1 MGALQEWTGQLV
13 RQAREERGYSQQ
25 YVADEIAIDVRT
37 LKKIEEGKTDPD
49 YRTIYKLIR
58 LLYISPKIMF
68 YAEQSS
74 TGVAMDRE
82 YRRLIRFTPDQIAMI
97 TESALHARTWCFRR
111 ASLSENRRRCV
122 SEAAEVIWRKQ
133 NRVKEWP

>member
-13 RQAREERGYSQQ
+13 HQAREERGYSQQ

-74 TGVAMDRE
+74 TGVAMDSE
-82 YRRLIRFTPDQIAMI
+82 YRRLMRFTPDQIAMI
-97 TESALHARTWCFRR
+97 TESALHERTWY
-111 ASLSENRRRCV
+111 ENHPD
-122 SEAAEVIWRKQ
+122 EYQEFM
-133 NRVKEWP
+133 KENGPC

>member
-1 MGALQEWTGQLV
+1 MGALQVWTGQLV

-25 YVADEIAIDVRT
+25 YVADEIEIDVRT

-74 TGVAMDRE
+74 TGVAMDSE
-82 YRRLIRFTPDQIAMI
+82 YRRLMRFTTDQIAMI
-97 TESALHARTWCFRR
+97 TESALHARTWY
-111 ASLSENRRRCV
+111 ENHPD
-122 SEAAEVIWRKQ
+122 EYQEFM
-133 NRVKEWP
+133 KENGPC

>member
-13 RQAREERGYSQQ
+13 LQAREERGYSQQ
-25 YVADEIAIDVRT
+25 YVADEIEIDVRT

-74 TGVAMDRE
+74 TGVAMDSE
-82 YRRLIRFTPDQIAMI
+82 YRRLMRFTPDQIAMI
-97 TESALHARTWCFRR
+97 TESALHARTWY
-111 ASLSENRRRCV
+111 ENHPD
-122 SEAAEVIWRKQ
+122 EYQEFM
-133 NRVKEWP
+133 KENGPC

>member
-1 MGALQEWTGQLV
+1 MGALQVWTGQLV

-25 YVADEIAIDVRT
+25 YVADEIEIDVRT

-74 TGVAMDRE
+74 RGVAMDSE
-82 YRRLIRFTPDQIAMI
+82 YRRLMRFTTDQIAMI
-97 TESALHARTWCFRR
+97 TESALHARTWY
-111 ASLSENRRRCV
+111 ENHPD
-122 SEAAEVIWRKQ
+122 EYQEFM
-133 NRVKEWP
+133 KENGPC

>member
-13 RQAREERGYSQQ
+13 HQAREERGYSQQ

-49 YRTIYKLIR
+49 YRAIYKLIR

-74 TGVAMDRE
+74 TGVAMDSE
-82 YRRLIRFTPDQIAMI
+82 YRRLMRCTPDQIAMI
-97 TESALHARTWCFRR
+97 TESALHARTWY
-111 ASLSENRRRCV
+111 ENHPD
-122 SEAAEVIWRKQ
+122 EYQEFM
-133 NRVKEWP
+133 KENGPC

>member
-13 RQAREERGYSQQ
+13 HQAREERGYSQQ

-74 TGVAMDRE
+74 TGVAMDSE
-82 YRRLIRFTPDQIAMI
+82 YRRLMRFTPDQIAMI
-97 TESALHARTWCFRR
+97 TESALHARTWY
-111 ASLSENRRRCV
+111 ENHPD
-122 SEAAEVIWRKQ
+122 EYQEFM
-133 NRVKEWP
+133 KENGPC

>member
-25 YVADEIAIDVRT
+25 YVADEIEIDVRT

-74 TGVAMDRE
+74 TGLEMDSE
-82 YRRLIRFTPDQIAMI
+82 YRRLMRFTPDQIAMI
-97 TESALHARTWCFRR
+97 TESALHARTWY
-111 ASLSENRRRCV
+111 ENHPD
-122 SEAAEVIWRKQ
+122 EYQEFM
-133 NRVKEWP
+133 KENGPC

>member
-25 YVADEIAIDVRT
+25 YVADEIEIDVRT

-74 TGVAMDRE
+74 TGLEMDSE
-82 YRRLIRFTPDQIAMI
+82 YRRILRFTPDQIAMI
-97 TESALHARTWCFRR
+97 SESALHVRTWY
-111 ASLSENRRRCV
+111 ENHPNEYQEFMNEEGPC
-122 SEAAEVIWRKQ
+122 
-133 NRVKEWP
+133 

>member
-25 YVADEIAIDVRT
+25 YVADEIGIDVRT

-49 YRTIYKLIR
+49 YRTLYKLIR
-58 LLYISPKIMF
+58 LLYISPTIMF

-74 TGVAMDRE
+74 TGVAMDRG
-82 YRRLIRFTPDQIAMI
+82 YRRLMRFTPDQIAMI
-97 TESALHARTWCFRR
+97 TESALHARTWY
-111 ASLSENRRRCV
+111 ENHPD
-122 SEAAEVIWRKQ
+122 EYQEFM
-133 NRVKEWP
+133 KENGPC

>member
-25 YVADEIAIDVRT
+25 YVADEIEIDVRT

-74 TGVAMDRE
+74 TGLEMDSE
-82 YRRLIRFTPDQIAMI
+82 YRRLLRFTPDQIAMI
-97 TESALHARTWCFRR
+97 TESALHARTWY
-111 ASLSENRRRCV
+111 ENHPD
-122 SEAAEVIWRKQ
+122 EYQEFM
-133 NRVKEWP
+133 KENGPC